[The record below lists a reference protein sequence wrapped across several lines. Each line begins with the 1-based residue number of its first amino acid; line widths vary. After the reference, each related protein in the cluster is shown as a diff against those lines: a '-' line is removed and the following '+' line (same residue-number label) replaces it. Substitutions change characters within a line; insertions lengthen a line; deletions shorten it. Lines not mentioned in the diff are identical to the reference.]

1 MGALSK
7 ARRSPMATAAY
18 PKHAELLPDD
28 VLTALLA
35 LAKRKSGRDRLAF
48 RGHDSD
54 LQRFFRRLSTTCP
67 SPLLEPFVFSDTG
80 PEPYSPV
87 LNECLSRLQLSGLVG
102 RENPDYEV
110 VFLRPSAEAYFTHC
124 LSNRLSEDQTEK
136 LAQIADCFL
145 KLVVLA

>member
-1 MGALSK
+1 
-7 ARRSPMATAAY
+7 MATAAY
-18 PKHAELLPDD
+18 SKPTELLPDD
-28 VLTALLA
+28 VLAAVLT

-54 LQRFFRRLSTTCP
+54 LQKFFRDLSKTCGSRL
-67 SPLLEPFVFSDTG
+67 LDPFVFSDSG

-110 VFLRPSAEAYFTHC
+110 VFLRPSAEAYFTES
-124 LSNRLSEDQTEK
+124 LSNRFSKDEMEGLER
-136 LAQIADCFL
+136 IADCFL
-145 KLVVLA
+145 KLVVPT